1 MAKIHVMDK
10 ALADLIAAGEV
21 VERPASVVKELVE
34 NAIDAGATQITVEIR
49 NGGSTY
55 IRVTDNGCGI
65 PKEEMS
71 TAFLRHATSK
81 ISTAQDLDAIGTL
94 GFRGEA
100 LAAIAAVARVQMLSK
115 PKEQPMGYAYSI
127 ECSEPLEEGDAGCGD
142 GTTVVVR
149 DLFFFHPARY
159 KFLKKDVA
167 EGNMAQ
173 TVVERQALGH
183 PEISFRFLRD
193 ERQVFTTPGD
203 GEPLAVIHTLMPD
216 EASNMLFVRP
226 YGCPGLQVFGYVSR
240 PTACRGSRSSQ
251 HFFVNGRWIQ
261 SKRLTAALERAY
273 ENQRMVGKFPAAVL
287 YLDVALDKVD
297 VNAHPAKTEVRFL
310 QEADLF
316 GCVFRAVGAELMMAA
331 DRPEL
336 TTAPAKLT
344 PAADMPRASTTP
356 QWGSISR
363 QTTMPQPGNIPQQQN
378 IPQPSDIPQASDISQ
393 PSDRPQPTDSTP
405 PADTSQT
412 VIPEGTLIPPNYTA
426 LDEHGLPMDPSTGDV
441 LLVFDSP
448 SVAAPTRVFDPISA
462 PPSPSEP
469 STSPSAPISYPDPPS
484 PPPVSTPSPSLSSPS
499 APTRPT
505 TQPPTQTT
513 LGVDADGEPWR
524 LVGEVLNTYIIVEQ
538 GDKVLF
544 IDKHAA
550 HERMGFDALK
560 SQGYR
565 PMAQALLTPVSLTPR
580 PAERGAL
587 LEHAG
592 ELEEFGF
599 QLEEWGETGILVR
612 ACPDF
617 LDSAH
622 ISATLEEL
630 ANQYLTIGAADP
642 DSQRDALLHT
652 MACKAAM
659 KGGQKNQKEEL
670 FVIAKAVMDKK
681 VTHCP
686 HGRPVATELTRQHL
700 ERQFGRS

>member
-1 MAKIHVMDK
+1 MPHIHVMDK

-34 NAIDAGATQITVEIR
+34 NAVDAGATQVTVEIR
-49 NGGSTY
+49 NGGTTY

-81 ISTAQDLDAIGTL
+81 ISCAGDLDAIGTL

-115 PKEQPMGYAYSI
+115 PKDQPLGYAYSI
-127 ECSEPLEEGDAGCGD
+127 ECSEPQEEGDAGCGD

-159 KFLKKDVA
+159 KYLKKDVA
-167 EGNMAQ
+167 EGNAVQ

-183 PEISFRFLRD
+183 PEVSFRFIRD
-193 ERQVFTTPGD
+193 EKPLFTTPGD
-203 GEPLAVIHTLMPD
+203 GEPLAALHTLMPELARD
-216 EASNMLFVRP
+216 MLFIRP
-226 YGCPGLQVFGYVSR
+226 YGNPGLQVFGYVSR
-240 PTACRGSRSSQ
+240 PTACRGSRANQ

-287 YLDVALDKVD
+287 YLSITPDKVD

-310 QEADLF
+310 QENDIF
-316 GCVFRAVGAELMMAA
+316 GCVFRAVGAELLMAA

-336 TTAPAKLT
+336 TTAPVAEAV
-344 PAADMPRASTTP
+344 PAP
-356 QWGSISR
+356 
-363 QTTMPQPGNIPQQQN
+363 
-378 IPQPSDIPQASDISQ
+378 
-393 PSDRPQPTDSTP
+393 P
-405 PADTSQT
+405 PAPVKEA
-412 VIPEGTLIPPNYTA
+412 VIPPGMQVPPNYTA
-426 LDEHGLPMDPSTGDV
+426 REKHGLPLDPATGDV

-448 SVAAPTRVFDPISA
+448 AAQTA
-462 PPSPSEP
+462 
-469 STSPSAPISYPDPPS
+469 
-484 PPPVSTPSPSLSSPS
+484 PPPVDPVETENQPAPPPAGPWDAKAFHHPQQVRLEEKYAAPATAAPFRGAETACRPETSPE
-499 APTRPT
+499 
-505 TQPPTQTT
+505 
-513 LGVDADGEPWR
+513 ADKFAVTEGETPWR
-524 LVGEVLNTYIIVEQ
+524 MVGEVLDTYIIVEQ

-560 SQGYR
+560 AQGFR
-565 PMAQALLTPVSLTPR
+565 PMAQTLLSPLSLTPR
-580 PAERGAL
+580 RSERDAL

-599 QLEEWGETGILVR
+599 RLEPWGDDSVLVR

-617 LDSAH
+617 LDSAQ
-622 ISATLEEL
+622 IFATLEEL
-630 ANQYLTIGAADP
+630 ASRYLTTGSADP
-642 DSQRDALLHT
+642 DAQRDALLHT

-659 KGGQKNQKEEL
+659 KGGQKNRPEEL
-670 FVIAKAVMDKK
+670 FVIAKAVMEGR

-686 HGRPVATELTRQHL
+686 HGRPVATELTKAHL
-700 ERQFGRS
+700 EKQFGRS

>member
-1 MAKIHVMDK
+1 MPHIHVMDK

-34 NAIDAGATQITVEIR
+34 NAVDAGATQITVEIR
-49 NGGSTY
+49 NGGATY

-65 PKEEMS
+65 PKEEMA

-81 ISTAQDLDAIGTL
+81 ISTASDLDAIETL

-115 PKEQPMGYAYSI
+115 PKEQSMGYAYSI
-127 ECSEPLEEGDAGCGD
+127 ECSEPVEEGDAGCGD

-159 KFLKKDVA
+159 KYLKKDVA
-167 EGNMAQ
+167 EGNAAQ
-173 TVVERQALGH
+173 AVVERQALGH
-183 PEISFRFLRD
+183 PEVSFRFIRD
-193 ERQVFTTPGD
+193 ERSVFTTPGD

-216 EASNMLFVRP
+216 EAPDMLFVRP
-226 YGCPGLQVFGYVSR
+226 YGFPGLQVFGYVSR
-240 PTACRGSRSSQ
+240 PTACRGSRAGQ
-251 HFFVNGRWIQ
+251 HFFVNGRWVQ
-261 SKRLTAALERAY
+261 SKRLTVALEKAY

-287 YLDVALDKVD
+287 YLNISPDKVD

-310 QEADLF
+310 QESDLF

-336 TTAPAKLT
+336 TTAPVAEQDAPS
-344 PAADMPRASTTP
+344 PAPPPVPVPA
-356 QWGSISR
+356 
-363 QTTMPQPGNIPQQQN
+363 PGK
-378 IPQPSDIPQASDISQ
+378 A
-393 PSDRPQPTDSTP
+393 
-405 PADTSQT
+405 
-412 VIPEGTLIPPNYTA
+412 VIPPGTLIPPGYTA
-426 LDEHGLPMDPSTGDV
+426 REEGGLPMNPATGDV

-448 SVAAPTRVFDPISA
+448 AAEGPAEREETGGET
-462 PPSPSEP
+462 PSPAVDDLLW
-469 STSPSAPISYPDPPS
+469 PSAPAEKEA
-484 PPPVSTPSPSLSSPS
+484 PPPC
-499 APTRPT
+499 RPEPAET
-505 TQPPTQTT
+505 ADRFTVT
-513 LGVDADGEPWR
+513 GDDAPWR
-524 LVGEVLNTYIIVEQ
+524 MVGEVLNTYIIVEQ
-538 GDKVLF
+538 GDKVIF

-560 SQGYR
+560 AQNVR
-565 PMAQALLTPVSLTPR
+565 PMSQTLLVPLSVTLR
-580 PAERGAL
+580 ANQREAL
-587 LEHAG
+587 LEHEK

-599 QLEEWGETGILVR
+599 RLEEWGDGILVR

-617 LDSAH
+617 LDAAH
-622 ISATLEEL
+622 ISPTLEEL
-630 ANQYLTIGAADP
+630 AEQYLTMGTVDP
-642 DSQRDALLHT
+642 GSQRDALLHT

-659 KGGQKNQKEEL
+659 KGGQKNQPEEL

-686 HGRPVATELTRQHL
+686 HGRPVATELTKAHL
-700 ERQFGRS
+700 EKQFGRA

>member
-1 MAKIHVMDK
+1 MPHIHVMDK

-34 NAIDAGATQITVEIR
+34 NAVDAGATQVTVEIR

-81 ISTAQDLDAIGTL
+81 ISTASDLDAIGTL

-115 PKEQPMGYAYSI
+115 PKDQAMGYAYSI
-127 ECSEPLEEGDAGCGD
+127 ECSEPVEEGDAGCGD

-159 KFLKKDVA
+159 KYLKKDVA
-167 EGNMAQ
+167 EGNAVQ
-173 TVVERQALGH
+173 NAVEQQALGH
-183 PEISFRFLRD
+183 PEVSFRFIRD
-193 ERQVFTTPGD
+193 EKQVFTTPGD
-203 GEPLAVIHTLMPD
+203 GEPLAALHTLMPD
-216 EASNMLFVRP
+216 EARDMLFVRP

-240 PTACRGSRSSQ
+240 PTACRGSRAGQ
-251 HFFVNGRWIQ
+251 HFFVNGRWVR
-261 SKRLTAALERAY
+261 SKRLTAALEKAY

-310 QEADLF
+310 QENDLF

-336 TTAPAKLT
+336 TTV
-344 PAADMPRASTTP
+344 PAAEAVSAPKGDP
-356 QWGSISR
+356 W
-363 QTTMPQPGNIPQQQN
+363 
-378 IPQPSDIPQASDISQ
+378 
-393 PSDRPQPTDSTP
+393 TP
-405 PADTSQT
+405 PPSREV
-412 VIPEGTLIPPNYTA
+412 VIPKGMPVPPNYTA
-426 LDEHGLPMDPSTGDV
+426 REEHGLPMDPATGDV

-448 SVAAPTRVFDPISA
+448 AARPTPATAESPQPGEPKESAAQTARPPEQTRLAEEPFIPAAPLTGA
-462 PPSPSEP
+462 PEP
-469 STSPSAPISYPDPPS
+469 SGA
-484 PPPVSTPSPSLSSPS
+484 
-499 APTRPT
+499 
-505 TQPPTQTT
+505 
-513 LGVDADGEPWR
+513 ADSFAVTEGEAPWR
-524 LVGEVLNTYIIVEQ
+524 MVGEVLNTYIIVEQ
-538 GDKVLF
+538 GDKVIF

-560 SQGYR
+560 SRGYR
-565 PMAQALLTPVSLTPR
+565 PMAQALLSPLSLTLR
-580 PAERGAL
+580 PNQRDVL
-587 LEHAG
+587 LEHKT
-592 ELEEFGF
+592 ELEDFGF
-599 QLEEWGETGILVR
+599 QLEEWGDGGILVR

-622 ISATLEEL
+622 IASALEEL
-630 ANQYLTIGAADP
+630 AGQYLTMGTAEP

-659 KGGQKNQKEEL
+659 KGGQKNRPEEL
-670 FVIAKAVMDKK
+670 FVIAKAVMDKT

-686 HGRPVATELTRQHL
+686 HGRPVATELTKAHL
-700 ERQFGRS
+700 EKQFGRA